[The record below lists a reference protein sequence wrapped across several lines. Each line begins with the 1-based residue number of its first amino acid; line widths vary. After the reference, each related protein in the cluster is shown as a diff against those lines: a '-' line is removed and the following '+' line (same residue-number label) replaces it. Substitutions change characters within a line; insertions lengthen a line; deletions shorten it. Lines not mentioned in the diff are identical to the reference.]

1 MEAVE
6 SIRPL
11 LAVLVSMI
19 AAGIVLK
26 FDKDPNLREGVSIGA
41 GVITFFI
48 VISMAPHV
56 LAGGAF
62 EYTLFTFVP
71 GLAIAF
77 KADALGLFF
86 ATVASFLWIITSCY
100 SIGYMRTAKEIHQTR
115 YFSCFAI
122 SVSSAL
128 AVALSANLLTLFI
141 FYEILSFFTFP
152 LVNHKGTQTSF
163 EGAKKYM
170 IYLFGT
176 SKTFFLAA
184 LILTYNVAGTLD
196 FAQDGLFSGQGSP
209 MMLTVIYIL
218 FIAGIAKAGI
228 MPFHAWLPAAMVAPT
243 PVSAL
248 LHAVAVVKVGVF
260 SVLRIIFHVFGVDLM
275 QSLHLGIPT
284 AFFVSFTIIT
294 ASVYALTRDNLK
306 ARLAYSTVSQLSY
319 IILGAA
325 LLTPSSMTG
334 SVIHIANHAFSK
346 ITLFFCAGSIYVA
359 THKIKISELN
369 GIGRKMPWTMTAFAI
384 GTLSMIGV
392 PPAAGFITKWYL
404 ALGSIEADQIPILF
418 VLLAST
424 VLNVGYFV
432 PIIFKAFFH
441 KPADRSAEAEG
452 NYGIHHDDIKEAPY
466 FVVVPL
472 VVTATL
478 SLLIGLFPSYFM
490 MLAQG
495 VIQ

>member
-1 MEAVE
+1 
-6 SIRPL
+6 
-11 LAVLVSMI
+11 MI

-26 FDKDPNLREGVSIGA
+26 FDENPNLRESISIGA
-41 GVITFFI
+41 GVLTFFT
-48 VISMAPHV
+48 VTSMAPTV

-71 GLAIAF
+71 GLSIAL

-86 ATVASFLWIITSCY
+86 ATVASFLWTITSCY
-100 SIGYMRTAKEIHQTR
+100 SIGYMRTAKEVNQTR
-115 YFSCFAI
+115 YFSCFAV

-128 AVALSANLLTLFI
+128 AIAFSANLLTLFI

-196 FAQDGLFSGQGSP
+196 FAKGGLFAGQGSP
-209 MMLTVIYIL
+209 MMLTIIYIL

-275 QSLHLGIPT
+275 QSLNLGIPT
-284 AFFVSFTIIT
+284 AYFVSFTIIM

-325 LLTPSSMTG
+325 LLTPNSMTG
-334 SVIHIANHAFSK
+334 SVMHIANHAFSK

-404 ALGSIEADQIPILF
+404 ALGTIEADQLPILF

-424 VLNVGYFV
+424 VLNAGYFV
-432 PIIFKAFFH
+432 PIIYKAFFH
-441 KPADRSAEAEG
+441 KPANPAADAEG

-490 MLAQG
+490 ALTQG